1 MSDSKSGSMPGV
13 DFNTFIMSMNASALY
28 HLGAIPDPSTGE
40 KVKNVSMA
48 KQTIDIIAML
58 KEKTKGNLNEE
69 EKNLIENILHDLR
82 LMYVKES

>member
-1 MSDSKSGSMPGV
+1 MSDKTGSMPGV
-13 DFNTFIMSMNASALY
+13 DFNTFIMSLNASALY
-28 HLGAIPDPSTGE
+28 NLGMIADPGTGQ
-40 KVKNVSMA
+40 KNKNTAMA

-58 KEKTKGNLNEE
+58 KEKTKGNLEEE

>member
-1 MSDSKSGSMPGV
+1 MSEKTGSMPGV
-13 DFNTFIMSMNASALY
+13 DFNTFIMSLNGSALY
-28 HLGAIPDPSTGE
+28 NLGMIADPATG
-40 KVKNVSMA
+40 KKSKNIQLA

-58 KEKTKGNLNEE
+58 KEKTKGNLDEE

>member
-1 MSDSKSGSMPGV
+1 MSEKTGSMPGV
-13 DFNTFIMSMNASALY
+13 DFNTFIMSLNASALY
-28 HLGAIPDPSTGE
+28 NLGMIADPATGQ
-40 KVKNVSMA
+40 KMKNISMA

-58 KEKTKGNLNEE
+58 KEKTKGNLNDE

>member
-1 MSDSKSGSMPGV
+1 MSEKTDSMPDI
-13 DFNTFIMSMNASALY
+13 DFNTFIMSLNASALY
-28 HLGAIPDPSTGE
+28 NLGMIPDPGTGQ
-40 KVKNVSMA
+40 KNKNISLA

-69 EKNLIENILHDLR
+69 EIKLIENILHDLR

>member
-1 MSDSKSGSMPGV
+1 MSEKTGSMPGV
-13 DFNTFIMSMNASALY
+13 DFNTFIMSLNGSALY
-28 HLGAIPDPSTGE
+28 NLGMIADPATGQ
-40 KVKNVSMA
+40 KNKNIALA

-58 KEKTKGNLNEE
+58 KEKTKGNLDEE

>member
-1 MSDSKSGSMPGV
+1 
-13 DFNTFIMSMNASALY
+13 
-28 HLGAIPDPSTGE
+28 
-40 KVKNVSMA
+40 MA

-58 KEKTKGNLNEE
+58 KEKTKGNLDEE